1 MGSRIGRRDSAAMVT
16 HKQTGQIEREREIE
30 KTQQQRLREP
40 DGELNN
46 NRLKFYHTDRAAAES
61 PESRE
66 QRHQLLQFRDRRW
79 LLRQVHSLQ
88 RNYHE
93 KPARF

>member
-1 MGSRIGRRDSAAMVT
+1 MVT
-16 HKQTGQIEREREIE
+16 HKQTGLIEIE
-30 KTQQQRLREP
+30 KTQQQRLHEP

-46 NRLKFYHTDRAAAES
+46 NNNNNNNSLKLYHTDRAAAES

-66 QRHQLLQFRDRRW
+66 QRHQLLRFRDRRW
-79 LLRQVHSLQ
+79 LLRQVHNLQ

>member
-16 HKQTGQIEREREIE
+16 HKQTGQIEIEIE

-46 NRLKFYHTDRAAAES
+46 NNSPKLYHTDRAAAES

-79 LLRQVHSLQ
+79 LLRQVHNLQ